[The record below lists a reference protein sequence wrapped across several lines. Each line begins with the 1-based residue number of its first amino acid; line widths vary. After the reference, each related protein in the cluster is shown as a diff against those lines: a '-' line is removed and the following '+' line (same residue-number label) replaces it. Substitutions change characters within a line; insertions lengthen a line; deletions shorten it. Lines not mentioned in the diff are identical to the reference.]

1 MVGVPTCDEICRK
14 VRERTD
20 TVALSF
26 SNGKDSLAAWLIL
39 RKHFR
44 RIIPIYQ
51 FLVPDL
57 EFIEQSLTYYEK
69 FFGERIRRVPNCW
82 LWYYLQN
89 RQWMT
94 PTQIQDMDGWEFEQF
109 SLDSII
115 ESVLH
120 DEGLDEIPIA
130 HGIRAADS
138 LGRLMTIIKHGV
150 FYGRKF
156 YPIAAMRKAEL
167 IELVRESGCKLP
179 VDYRMFGRS
188 FDAPRGW
195 FLPALR
201 EYYPRDYA
209 RILEWFPLLAV
220 EERRWI

>member
-120 DEGLDEIPIA
+120 DEGLDEIAI
-130 HGIRAADS
+130 D
-138 LGRLMTIIKHGV
+138 
-150 FYGRKF
+150 
-156 YPIAAMRKAEL
+156 
-167 IELVRESGCKLP
+167 
-179 VDYRMFGRS
+179 D
-188 FDAPRGW
+188 DN
-195 FLPALR
+195 
-201 EYYPRDYA
+201 
-209 RILEWFPLLAV
+209 
-220 EERRWI
+220 